1 MFNNY
6 GGDSAFFIL
15 LGKMFNAG
23 KIPYIEFFDHK
34 GPALIFIQAIGLK
47 LTNNDRLSIFI
58 LQVINLLITQVL
70 IYKIAKIY
78 LSNFIS
84 IAIVLLTLLAF
95 SFTIQGGN
103 STEEWSL
110 PYLYLCLLITI
121 RFENYSAREQKIC
134 FVIMGMSAAIL
145 FWMRLNNMGVICA
158 CLLFIIIMAL
168 KCKNRKQIYRLLFG
182 VLVGFSIVSV
192 PIIIYFVYIRA
203 FSAMIYAS
211 FIFNFRYI
219 QYDIE
224 DQSFT
229 LKNLVKGWLSLFIFV
244 VGFVLYYKKYKD
256 YKMLVLCICLLLIGY
271 ITTHIGLAYFHY
283 MTLNLPLFSFGII
296 QILSTLKTQLVDR
309 SSNVCVLTVSLLLLF
324 GYTFYKKNQEQYLED
339 QNDTLFINNSI
350 EITDRIP
357 LNQRA
362 SVFTYNVSAKYW
374 LIIRLIPNYK
384 FFTKQEWHGA
394 HDNKILVETNRM
406 IQENSPLWII
416 IPNQNYFDKSL
427 NPEFYN
433 ILFEEYQESYRN
445 DDLILMRRIAS
456 N

>member
-1 MFNNY
+1 
-6 GGDSAFFIL
+6 
-15 LGKMFNAG
+15 MFNAG

-110 PYLYLCLLITI
+110 PYLYLCLLLTI

-145 FWMRLNNMGVICA
+145 FWMRLNNMGIICA
-158 CLLFIIIMAL
+158 CLLFIMIIAL
-168 KCKNRKQIYRLLFG
+168 QNKNLKLFLNLTLGGLL
-182 VLVGFSIVSV
+182 GFFFISI
-192 PIIIYFVYIRA
+192 PIIIYFTHIGA
-203 FSAMIYAS
+203 LSEMIYAS
-211 FIFNFRYI
+211 FLFNFSYI
-219 QYDIE
+219 QY
-224 DQSFT
+224 
-229 LKNLVKGWLSLFIFV
+229 NLEQPFSLVDLIKGWLSLLTFII
-244 VGFVLYYKKYKD
+244 GSILYYKKYRD
-256 YKMLVLCICLLLIGY
+256 YKMLVLYICLFLFAFV
-271 ITTHIGLAYFHY
+271 TTHIGPQYFHY
-283 MTLNLPLFSFGII
+283 MTLNLPLFSMGVI
-296 QILSTLKTQLVDR
+296 QIFCTQKVRLLNRNSNLVILSVAFFM
-309 SSNVCVLTVSLLLLF
+309 LF
-324 GYTFYKKNQEQYLED
+324 GYTFHKKNQKQYIKD
-339 QNDTLFINNSI
+339 QDDTLFIHNS
-350 EITDRIP
+350 TDIVDKIP
-357 LNQRA
+357 VNERPF
-362 SVFTYNVSAKYW
+362 VFAYNVSARFW
-374 LIIRLIPNYK
+374 LITNILPGYK
-384 FFTKQEWHGA
+384 FFTNQEWHGA
-394 HDNKILVETNRM
+394 HDNKIWVETNRM

-416 IPNQNYFDKSL
+416 IPNQDDFDKSL

>member
-1 MFNNY
+1 
-6 GGDSAFFIL
+6 
-15 LGKMFNAG
+15 
-23 KIPYIEFFDHK
+23 
-34 GPALIFIQAIGLK
+34 
-47 LTNNDRLSIFI
+47 
-58 LQVINLLITQVL
+58 
-70 IYKIAKIY
+70 
-78 LSNFIS
+78 
-84 IAIVLLTLLAF
+84 
-95 SFTIQGGN
+95 
-103 STEEWSL
+103 
-110 PYLYLCLLITI
+110 
-121 RFENYSAREQKIC
+121 
-134 FVIMGMSAAIL
+134 
-145 FWMRLNNMGVICA
+145 
-158 CLLFIIIMAL
+158 
-168 KCKNRKQIYRLLFG
+168 
-182 VLVGFSIVSV
+182 
-192 PIIIYFVYIRA
+192 
-203 FSAMIYAS
+203 
-211 FIFNFRYI
+211 
-219 QYDIE
+219 
-224 DQSFT
+224 
-229 LKNLVKGWLSLFIFV
+229 
-244 VGFVLYYKKYKD
+244 
-256 YKMLVLCICLLLIGY
+256 MLVLCICLLLIGY

-374 LIIRLIPNYK
+374 LIIHLIPNYK
-384 FFTKQEWHGA
+384 FFTNQEWHGA
-394 HDNKILVETNRM
+394 HDNKIWVETNRM

-416 IPNQNYFDKSL
+416 IPNQDDFDKSL

>member
-1 MFNNY
+1 
-6 GGDSAFFIL
+6 
-15 LGKMFNAG
+15 MFNAG
-23 KIPYIEFFDHK
+23 KIPYVEFFDHK
-34 GPALIFIQAIGLK
+34 GPSLIFIQAIGLK

-58 LQVINLLITQVL
+58 LQVINLFITQIL
-70 IYKIAKIY
+70 IHKLARIY
-78 LSNFIS
+78 SPNLVS
-84 IAIVLLTLLAF
+84 IAVTMLTLLVF

-121 RFENYSAREQKIC
+121 RFENYSVTKQKVC
-134 FVIMGMSAAIL
+134 FVFMGMSVAIL

-158 CLLFIIIMAL
+158 CLIFMMIIAL
-168 KCKNRKQIYRLLFG
+168 QDKNWGLIRNLI
-182 VLVGFSIVSV
+182 VWSTIGFSIVSI
-192 PIIIYFVYIRA
+192 PIIIYFIHIGA
-203 FSAMIYAS
+203 FSEMIYAS

-224 DQSFT
+224 DQPFT
-229 LKNLVKGWLSLFIFV
+229 LINLVKGWLSLFIFV
-244 VGFVLYYKKYKD
+244 VGIIAYYKKYRD
-256 YKMLVLCICLLLIGY
+256 CKMLVLCICLLSIGF

-296 QILSTLKTQLVDR
+296 QILSTLKTQLVSR
-309 SSNVCVLTVSLLLLF
+309 SSHICVLTTSLLLLF

-339 QNDTLFINNSI
+339 QDDILFIKNSI

-357 LNQRA
+357 LDQRV

-384 FFTKQEWHGA
+384 FLTKQEWHGA

-406 IQENSPLWII
+406 IQENPPLWII
-416 IPNQNYFDKSL
+416 IPNQDDFDKSY

-433 ILFEEYQESYRN
+433 ILSKDYKEGYRN
-445 DDLILMRRIAS
+445 DDLILMRRITS